1 MKKIN
6 EEIFDKK
13 MYKTYQYDNKI
24 DIKDILNDLRDSDFE
39 IRKIDVDENVELEMQ
54 NISGVY
60 SKDNFFNDQE
70 SILNLASNSENY
82 FLTIFGIYNSVEVCI
97 SIFPK
102 DCKVNLSSN
111 DTNLEIDDIL
121 KKKDD
126 VLESGFH
133 M

>member
-1 MKKIN
+1 MLKIYNLKDRQEYIEEVAILTQKEWGKSNLSEKELKNKILKKI
-6 EEIFDKK
+6 E
-13 MYKTYQYDNKI
+13 KI
-24 DIKDILNDLRDSDFE
+24 KGL
-39 IRKIDVDENVELEMQ
+39 
-54 NISGVY
+54 
-60 SKDNFFNDQE
+60 FNDKYYCKL
-70 SILNLASNSENY
+70 ILLDNNELIG
-82 FLTIFGIYNSVEVCI
+82 FI

-111 DTNLEIDDIL
+111 DTNLEIDYIL

>member
-70 SILNLASNSENY
+70 SILNLASNS
-82 FLTIFGIYNSVEVCI
+82 
-97 SIFPK
+97 
-102 DCKVNLSSN
+102 
-111 DTNLEIDDIL
+111 
-121 KKKDD
+121 
-126 VLESGFH
+126 
-133 M
+133 